1 MATCFVIQ
9 PFDNEKYDRRFDE
22 TYGPAIRAAGLE
34 PYRVDRDPGVSIP
47 ISQIEDGI
55 RRASVCFV
63 EISEDNPNVWFE
75 FGFAISEAKE
85 TVIVCDSQKRDR
97 FPFDIQHRRVIKYST
112 NSLSAFGKLQ
122 TQITEAL
129 KAATA
134 RVDNLETLESSSPIQ
149 PKEGLSEHEI
159 SLLANIASET
169 DADFGIGQW
178 RLTQNM
184 DVIGY
189 TAIAT
194 QLGCR
199 KLIRKGLV
207 DSQVAQ
213 DSNGDDYNSYKL
225 TSNGWDWLLANEDRL
240 ILKKPKSRSAKTSV
254 GKRDDMDD
262 EIPF

>member
-1 MATCFVIQ
+1 MTTCFVIQ
-9 PFDNEKYDRRFDE
+9 PFDNAQYDRRFDE
-22 TYGPAIRAAGLE
+22 TYGPAIHAAGLE
-34 PYRVDRDPGVSIP
+34 PYRVDRDPAASIP
-47 ISQIEDGI
+47 ISQIEEGI
-55 RRASVCFV
+55 RHATVCFV

-75 FGFAISEAKE
+75 FGFAISESKE

-97 FPFDIQHRRVIKYST
+97 FPFDIQHRRVIKYATHSV
-112 NSLSAFGKLQ
+112 SDFGKLQ

-129 KAATA
+129 VAATA
-134 RVDNLETLESSSPIQ
+134 RADNLRALEASSPIQ

-159 SLLANIASET
+159 ALLANIASES
-169 DADFGIGQW
+169 DGDSGVSNW

-199 KLIRKGLV
+199 KLLRKDLV
-207 DSQVAQ
+207 EAYADH
-213 DSNGDDYNSYKL
+213 DFNGDDFTAYKV

-240 ILKKPKSRSAKTSV
+240 VLKKPRRSSKPV
-254 GKRDDMDD
+254 KRDDMDD